1 MAERAIFIRGCGDY
15 YAAVSDTPP
24 ELGPLVKETLGAQV
38 RRVGRFVQLALIGA
52 ARSFNGKPARADTS
66 VYLSSGRGDME
77 MTSDVM
83 VQLYRDGMP
92 PRPLSFINTVSN
104 SSCFYIA
111 KQFGLRGRS
120 SFVCNRYFSFESALE
135 LALLDMEAGVAA
147 SALVGSVDIV
157 LAPLDIH
164 RRRLKVAPDTPV
176 AEGSHW
182 LLLEAGD
189 AAEAGPRLASMATL
203 ADGYALL
210 AWIKA
215 QAGDGSTAALAIGQ
229 FADAAELKAIAAKA
243 GITKLFAYREGRA
256 FYDSQSGAA
265 VSVFLAQRPGG
276 VGTLLH
282 VTRDAEGRFAA
293 FAVRV

>member
-1 MAERAIFIRGCGDY
+1 MTERAIFIRGGGDY

-38 RRVGRFVQLALIGA
+38 RRIGRFVQLALIGA
-52 ARSFNGKPARADTS
+52 ARSFNGATPRSNTS

-104 SSCFYIA
+104 SACFYIA
-111 KQFGLRGRS
+111 RQFGLRGRS

-135 LALLDMEAGVAA
+135 LALLDMEAGWA
-147 SALVGSVDIV
+147 SAALVGSVDIV
-157 LAPLDIH
+157 LAPLEVH
-164 RRRLKVAPDTPV
+164 RRRLQLAPDTPV

-182 LLLEAGD
+182 LLLEAGE
-189 AAEAGPRLASMATL
+189 ASEAGPRIAAMATL
-203 ADGYALL
+203 ADGDALL
-210 AWIKA
+210 DWIKA
-215 QAGDGSTAALAIGQ
+215 QAGDGMAAALAIGQ
-229 FADAAELKAIAAKA
+229 FADAGEVKAIAARA
-243 GITKLFAYREGRA
+243 GVTTLFDYRTGRA

-265 VSVFLAQRPGG
+265 VSAFLAQRPAG
-276 VGTLLH
+276 VSTLLH
-282 VTRDAEGRFAA
+282 INRDAAGRFAA
-293 FAVRV
+293 FAVKA